1 MVESD
6 LYVKDAE
13 KLRKAMEGFS
23 TDEESLIHTVTTHK
37 TRDSLKIK
45 KSYQEKYNKDL
56 IEDLKS
62 ELSGKFEDAMIA
74 LFKDPV
80 EYYSEC
86 LYYAMNGAGTNE
98 ACLI

>member
-6 LYVKDAE
+6 LYVKDAKE
-13 KLRKAMEGFS
+13 LRKAMEGFS
-23 TDEESLIHTVTTHK
+23 TDEKSLIHTVTTHK

-56 IEDLKS
+56 KS
-62 ELSGKFEDAMIA
+62 ELNGKFQDAMIA

-86 LYYAMNGAGTNE
+86 LYYAMKGAGTDE